1 MAAIPKKYTCWHV
14 TTKSGEKP
22 TIETR
27 EKNVGGIDG
36 VRERERECACVCVRF
51 KERKN

>member
-1 MAAIPKKYTCWHV
+1 M
-14 TTKSGEKP
+14 TTKPGEKP

-36 VRERERECACVCVRF
+36 VRERERENVRVCVCVSKRGKID
-51 KERKN
+51 KE